1 MADDIAAA
9 GLIVKHPIHK
19 TAAIQ
24 SVGAVSSGGGAACR
38 SDLPQLAPS
47 GVPANHEGFSSPKI
61 IHLADKRTGGAYHR
75 FALRR

>member
-38 SDLPQLAPS
+38 SDLPHFAPS
-47 GVPANHEGFSSPKI
+47 GVPADHE
-61 IHLADKRTGGAYHR
+61 
-75 FALRR
+75 ALYSDR